1 MSTFVQ
7 TNIVARTSKKT
18 ERKKAFEEQRETMST
33 GHDRPTHEHS
43 HGMAAAAAA
52 GSGGGAAAGDSS
64 ASLLSA
70 EEYEA
75 LVRHEVQCVQRGDMA
90 ACRSWQ
96 RLLQS
101 VCQRED
107 GGEEDS
113 PARAW
118 ACFDLGQLHSFG
130 QKSFFDAALAARYYQ
145 RACTQKHYRAC
156 YNLAMMYVPCTAAPH
171 ACGCTLPLYS
181 RHPSEFQA
189 WLHVL
194 AGTVKVQEVCQEI
207 SKKPSIF

>member
-1 MSTFVQ
+1 
-7 TNIVARTSKKT
+7 
-18 ERKKAFEEQRETMST
+18 MST
-33 GHDRPTHEHS
+33 GHDRPA
-43 HGMAAAAAA
+43 HGHGHGHGHGTSA
-52 GSGGGAAAGDSS
+52 GGGGDGGAAGGDSS
-64 ASLLSA
+64 ASLLTA

-90 ACRSWQ
+90 ACSSWQ
-96 RLLQS
+96 RLLKS
-101 VCQRED
+101 VCQGD

-156 YNLAMMYVPCTAAPH
+156 YNLAMMYVCVVHTQTVATRMRLHPVTPLVSPFRVSSSAACV
-171 ACGCTLPLYS
+171 AS
-181 RHPSEFQA
+181 RAS
-189 WLHVL
+189 L
-194 AGTVKVQEVCQEI
+194 AGTVKVPAVCQGI
-207 SKKPSIF
+207 SKKQLIF